1 MDTSVSLAAAK
12 YESVARPPRTLS
24 KSDFKLARTC
34 RAKLFF
40 RENGYPDSRESNA
53 YLGLLA
59 QGGYMVEAL
68 AKAKYEN
75 AIQLDYGRNLAD
87 DLART
92 TELLARDE
100 VTLFEATLVA
110 GRRHARADILDKKGN
125 VVRLI
130 EVKSSLFEGARHA
143 QELGD
148 GKLGVFR
155 SRRSPFGVL
164 ADWREY
170 LEDVTY
176 QMLILERMLPG
187 VTVRPFLVLLDETKR
202 AIVDDIP
209 SLFELVRRTGRDG
222 VTRLHTA
229 RYIGTREQYVD
240 LDLVTEIDVTAE
252 VTILRGDVERA
263 SSQLEAL
270 LDETLP
276 SFTAGLDRGSK
287 CVKCEFRHDIP
298 ARPNGF
304 GECWGV
310 LADPRPH
317 MLELFSVGTVKMQN
331 REPLVDTMF
340 KAGTTSLFDIPE
352 DVLVKANGE
361 IGENAKRQRRQ
372 IEYTRTNSVYCAP
385 ELTEKVEALR
395 GTLHF
400 IDFETSRLALPYH
413 AGMRPYGLVTFQ
425 WSTHTVPTRGATPI
439 HAEWLNNVDVWPNQ
453 SFAESLRA
461 AIGDEGSVLT
471 WSHFEATTLKQIVAD
486 LKTFGRNVPELVEWM
501 TDVFG
506 RRIIDLHEWARRD
519 YYHPGMKGRTSI
531 KVVLDAIWQSD
542 AKMRHQFEMWT
553 GLQADA
559 SRDPY
564 AALPPVEINGIMEDV
579 HEGTGA
585 MMAYQE
591 MMYGADKNDPLVRE
605 QWASLLR
612 QYCRLDTLSMVL
624 IFEHWRRLSGVA

>member
-1 MDTSVSLAAAK
+1 MGTSAAPAAAA
-12 YESVARPPRTLS
+12 YELAARPPRTLS
-24 KSDFKLARTC
+24 KSDFKLARGC

-40 RENGYPDSRESNA
+40 RENGYPDSRESNP
-53 YLGLLA
+53 YLAQLA

-75 AIQLDYGRNLAD
+75 AIQLDYGRNVAD

-92 TELLARDE
+92 VELLARDE

-110 GRRHARADILDKKGN
+110 GRRQARADILDKKGN

-130 EVKSSLFEGARHA
+130 EIKSSLFDGARHA
-143 QELGD
+143 EDLRE

-170 LEDVTY
+170 FEDVTY
-176 QMLILERMLPG
+176 QTLILECMLPG
-187 VTVRPFLVLLDETKR
+187 VTIRPFLVLLDETKR
-202 AIVDDIP
+202 AVVDDIP
-209 SLFELVRRTGRDG
+209 SLFELVRSTGRDG

-240 LDLVTEIDVTAE
+240 LDVVTEVDATAE
-252 VTILRGDVERA
+252 VAMLRREVERA
-263 SSQLEAL
+263 ATELEAL
-270 LDETLP
+270 LDDSLP
-276 SFTAGLDRGSK
+276 SFTAGLERGSK
-287 CVKCEFRHDIP
+287 CVRCEFRHDIP
-298 ARPNGF
+298 AVPNGF
-304 GECWGV
+304 AECWGA
-310 LADPRPH
+310 LAEPHPH
-317 MLELFSVGTVKMQN
+317 MLELFSVGTVKTQK

-340 KAGTTSLFDIPE
+340 KAGTTSLFDIPQ

-361 IGENAKRQRRQ
+361 IGENARRQRRQ
-372 IEYTRTNSVYCAP
+372 IDYTRTNTVYGAP
-385 ELTEKVEALR
+385 ELSEKLEALR
-395 GTLHF
+395 GRLHF

-425 WSTHTVPTRGATPI
+425 WSCHTVQAPGGTPL

-486 LKTFGRNVPELVEWM
+486 LTTFGRNVPELVEWM

-506 RRIIDLHEWARRD
+506 RRIVDLHEWARRD

-542 AKMRHQFEMWT
+542 TVMHQQFEAWT
-553 GLQADA
+553 GLRADA

-564 AALPPVEINGIMEDV
+564 VALPPVEINGILEDV

-585 MMAYQE
+585 MTAYQE

-612 QYCRLDTLSMVL
+612 QSAGSIR
-624 IFEHWRRLSGVA
+624 